1 MICNI
6 ITTTMVTATMSWENL
21 TMTKTALD
29 HGISNNEEKGMVF
42 TAIYIAKHKENNDQ
56 QPRSDEREE

>member
-1 MICNI
+1 
-6 ITTTMVTATMSWENL
+6 MVTATMSWKNL

-29 HGISNNEEKGMVF
+29 HRISKNEEKGMVV
-42 TAIYIAKHKENNDQ
+42 TDIYIAKHEENNDQ